1 MSDVVAKAADGIAG
15 VGAGT
20 ETDVDVDENVGEE
33 VDEVEGEIVGENE
46 GLGEDE
52 TRVSAC
58 SALASSCRPSG
69 VCSGGKVLPYCCC

>member
-33 VDEVEGEIVGENE
+33 VDEVEG
-46 GLGEDE
+46 
-52 TRVSAC
+52 
-58 SALASSCRPSG
+58 
-69 VCSGGKVLPYCCC
+69 